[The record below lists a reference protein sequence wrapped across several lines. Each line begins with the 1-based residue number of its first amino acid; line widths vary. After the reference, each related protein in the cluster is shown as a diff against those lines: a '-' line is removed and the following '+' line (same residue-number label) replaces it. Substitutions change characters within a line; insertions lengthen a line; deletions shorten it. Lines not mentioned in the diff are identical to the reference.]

1 MNDDLMKKK
10 SDYLLELALE
20 EQLESDEEMNAY
32 KLGPENVHIFSDE
45 HNRRVDEIQK
55 KAEKRNFFPK
65 IFPKKRLRAAVC
77 LCFALT
83 ISVFAVTRV
92 EAFRLP
98 LVRFFTEVKEKS
110 TKFIFLEEDT
120 TNLTKEYQA
129 YEPRYIPD
137 GYNIVEVSEGNGT
150 FYMKFMNDEETQS
163 YTFWYYATPSAS
175 AFDTEEAGVTEFLI
189 AGNESYAIEKNNEL
203 RVLMNKDNHQF
214 FLRGTLSLD
223 EACKIMESIK

>member
-32 KLGPENVHIFSDE
+32 KLDAESIHTFSDE
-45 HNRRVDEIQK
+45 HNHRVDEIQK
-55 KAEKRNFFPK
+55 RAEKRNLFPK
-65 IFPKKRLRAAVC
+65 IFPKKRLQAVVC

-98 LVRFFTEVKEKS
+98 IIQFFTEVKEKS
-110 TKFIFLEEDT
+110 TKFIFQGENN
-120 TNLTKEYQA
+120 TNLTKNYQA
-129 YEPRYIPD
+129 YEPGYIPD
-137 GYNIVEVSEGNGT
+137 GYNIVEVNEGDGT
-150 FYMKFMNDEETQS
+150 FYMKFVDDEETKS
-163 YTFWYYATPSAS
+163 YTFWYYDTPSAS
-175 AFDTEEAGVTEFLI
+175 AFDTEEAGVTEILI
-189 AGNESYAIEKNNEL
+189 SGNESYAIEKNNEL
-203 RVLMNKDNHQF
+203 RILMNKDNHQF